1 MQRRT
6 HFSRVSLRI
15 ESDPDSAGAGSL
27 GHRRRHRGRGPDP
40 RIAAGA
46 TLIALAVLAP
56 IALISV
62 LGWAA
67 QRAWVRRS
75 RERVLD

>member
-1 MQRRT
+1 M
-6 HFSRVSLRI
+6 
-15 ESDPDSAGAGSL
+15 
-27 GHRRRHRGRGPDP
+27 
-40 RIAAGA
+40 
-46 TLIALAVLAP
+46 TLIGLAVLAP
-56 IALISV
+56 IALIAL